1 MRKKNQP
8 NFCGAVVS
16 IWSGPRCLKSRLL
29 QKTKILRK
37 QNKNELL
44 IEATQMIGVQRQIE
58 KTSKI
63 NVRTLLCKPPWY

>member
-58 KTSKI
+58 KNKQNKRQNLVMQT
-63 NVRTLLCKPPWY
+63 PWY